1 VLLVLTAA
9 TVLAALVMAGL
20 AAYVGRRRG
29 SRAGISLSVLMIAGA
44 WWAAAYA
51 AELSTAD
58 LVARGYWG
66 DLKYVGV
73 TLLPPAFLVF
83 VLQYTGRSDWVT
95 RRRLALLAVEPV
107 LVLAVL
113 ALPATHDLIRFYSRQ
128 STRVIPVA
136 ESGPLFWVVLGYA
149 NALVL
154 VATVIFV
161 SSLGRLARV
170 YRVAASALLI
180 SVLLPW
186 AANLLFN
193 LEVYPFNQVDLTP
206 FAFILGSPVLVWGL
220 YRERLI
226 NLSTIAWD
234 RVVGTMADP
243 VIVRDAFGRV
253 VDVNP
258 SAAAAFGRARDA
270 LIGTEPPE
278 LGEPLDGRPPLVTP
292 ALDLPS
298 RDGEGRRHYEVRRH
312 PLQDAAGDAG
322 DVVVLH
328 DVTDTRDAEARLRL
342 LLAERTRIA
351 RTLQDSLLP
360 AQLPVIPGCTLEAV
374 YAPADDEVAGDFY
387 DVFQVDARTW
397 GIVLADVSGKGAA
410 AAAYTGKVRFTLRT
424 LAVGSSSPRAV
435 LKALNAALI
444 RDSVDERFCTMVFAM
459 ATVRGSGLDLRLS
472 LAGHHPPLMRRRS
485 GQVEV
490 VGTLGTALGLV
501 EDPRLTD
508 TFVRVDAGDLLCLFT
523 DGLVEA
529 RCGDEEFGD
538 GRAQSAL
545 AEAGDEPREAVTA
558 LAAAV
563 RRFHPGP
570 LRDDLTLLCVGA
582 DEPDAR
588 SAWPREDQRRST
600 GTTTSIRVPRGWAA
614 EASSCPPVAST
625 RRRWDVRPM

>member
-1 VLLVLTAA
+1 MPLTLTAA
-9 TVLAALVMAGL
+9 TVLAALVLAGL

-29 SRAGISLSVLMIAGA
+29 SRAGLSLSVLLVAGA

-51 AELSTAD
+51 VELSTSD
-58 LVARGYWG
+58 LVPRGYWG
-66 DLKYVGV
+66 DLKYVGI
-73 TLLPPAFLVF
+73 TLLPPAFLDF
-83 VLQYTGRSDWVT
+83 VLQYTGRHKWVT

-107 LVLAVL
+107 LVLALL
-113 ALPATHDLIRFYSRQ
+113 ALPMTHDLIRFYLPEA
-128 STRVIPVA
+128 TREIPVA

-161 SSLGRLARV
+161 ASLGPLARV
-170 YRVAASALLI
+170 YRVAASALLV

-193 LEVYPFNQVDLTP
+193 FEVAPFNQVDLTP

-220 YRERLI
+220 FRERLI
-226 NLSTIAWD
+226 NLSSIAWD

-258 SAAAAFGRARDA
+258 SAAKAFGRARDA

-278 LGEPLDGRPPLVTP
+278 LGEPGELGVAMVTP
-292 ALDLPS
+292 ALDLPAP
-298 RDGEGRRHYEVRRH
+298 DGDGRRHYEVRRH
-312 PLQDAAGDAG
+312 PLHDAAGDAG

-328 DVTDTRDAEARLRL
+328 DVTDTREAEARLRL

-360 AQLPVIPGCTLEAV
+360 AQLPVIPGCTLEAL

-387 DVFQVDARTW
+387 DVFRVDARTW
-397 GIVLADVSGKGAA
+397 GIVLADVSGKGSA

-424 LAVGSSSPRAV
+424 LAAGGSSPRVV

-444 RDSVDERFCTMVFAM
+444 RDSVDDRFCTVVFAI
-459 ATVRGSGLDLRLS
+459 ATVRGTGLDLRLS
-472 LAGHHPPLMRRRS
+472 LAGHHPPLLRRGS
-485 GQVEV
+485 GQVEM

-501 EDPRLTD
+501 DDPRLTD
-508 TFVRVDAGDLLCLFT
+508 TFLRVEAGDLLCLFT

-529 RCGDEEFGD
+529 RCGEDEFGD
-538 GRAQSAL
+538 ERAMAIL
-545 AEAGDEPREAVTA
+545 AGAGDQPYAVVHA
-558 LAAAV
+558 LSDAV
-563 RRFHPGP
+563 RRFHPGA

-582 DEPDAR
+582 GGAGGAD
-588 SAWPREDQRRST
+588 
-600 GTTTSIRVPRGWAA
+600 VPP
-614 EASSCPPVAST
+614 S
-625 RRRWDVRPM
+625 